1 MKFIQYHENKMRK
14 GTCKQ
19 HNNEMTNAYV
29 GFGQPKHCFLLAERR
44 LRVERCFHH
53 WHSNSSVSGLDVKV

>member
-1 MKFIQYHENKMRK
+1 MRK